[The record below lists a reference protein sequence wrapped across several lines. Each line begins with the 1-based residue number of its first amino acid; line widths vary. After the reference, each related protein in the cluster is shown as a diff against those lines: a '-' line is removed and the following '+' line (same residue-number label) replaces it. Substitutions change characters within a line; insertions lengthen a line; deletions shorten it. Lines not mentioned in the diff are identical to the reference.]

1 MSSDPTAQDLH
12 LISRLGDTGAWRV
25 VAAGARAGRQVT
37 VVLWGE
43 AVLETPESIRRLLLG
58 DGLAAPVRVVGRAR
72 DCRDLGVGGRWPE
85 VSAEAIVDLLL
96 ESPAATS
103 W

>member
-1 MSSDPTAQDLH
+1 M
-12 LISRLGDTGAWRV
+12 

-43 AVLETPESIRRLLLG
+43 AVLETPETLGKLLVR

-85 VSAEAIVDLLL
+85 VSAEEIVDLLL
-96 ESPAATS
+96 ESPSGTS